1 MFKGTDIAYS
11 DTNEEQFV
19 FAEILKLVPT
29 FKEVL
34 AACCDHRR
42 ALINLIRMVSLV
54 IIISYY
60 Y

>member
-1 MFKGTDIAYS
+1 MAYS

-34 AACCDHRR
+34 TACCDHRR
-42 ALINLIRMVSLV
+42 ALQP
-54 IIISYY
+54 
-60 Y
+60 